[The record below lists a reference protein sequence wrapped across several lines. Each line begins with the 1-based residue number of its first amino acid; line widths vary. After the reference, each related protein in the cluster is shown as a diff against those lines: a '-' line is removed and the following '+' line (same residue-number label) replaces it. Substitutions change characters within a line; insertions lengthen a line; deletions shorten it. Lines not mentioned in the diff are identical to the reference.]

1 MSISGLSAIVA
12 ARGNFHSVS
21 TPLADSSA
29 VSSALSLRHKWGSA
43 PSIVMTE
50 PVFVCVCV
58 SVGEH
63 ISGTTRLMLMLM
75 PVWSL
80 RWHFTN
86 KSVAGAPYSTKSY
99 SLSHSWTLC
108 VLLYVLCMYVL
119 VAAQSCSGSVATSY
133 VFSVLCTRLFA
144 TSAEIYKIK

>member
-1 MSISGLSAIVA
+1 
-12 ARGNFHSVS
+12 
-21 TPLADSSA
+21 
-29 VSSALSLRHKWGSA
+29 
-43 PSIVMTE
+43 MTE

-99 SLSHSWTLC
+99 SLSLQLDIMCIIVRIVYVRFGRGSVLLWQRCDKLC
-108 VLLYVLCMYVL
+108 VFGFMYTFIRNECRNIQNQV
-119 VAAQSCSGSVATSY
+119 
-133 VFSVLCTRLFA
+133 
-144 TSAEIYKIK
+144 EHKM